1 MTIITPKR
9 ELAQLATDIAEDAWP
24 GDTAVDLERSD
35 LTEWANRGGSAGLV
49 VKEGEKA
56 TVIRWRSLS
65 EQGLRHV
72 LRALGSPNV
81 CDEATRWG
89 LVGIKGLDLRWERPL
104 GDIRGLN
111 DESLRLL
118 GSIRCDL
125 PTYHLDR
132 LVSESMGLE
141 FDEPPADDLVPTSLS
156 RAVGAHILARSFRER
171 RDAS

>member
-1 MTIITPKR
+1 MIVVPKTD
-9 ELAQLATDIAEDAWP
+9 LVQLATDIAEDVWP

-35 LTEWANRGGSAGLV
+35 VLEWARLGGSAGLV
-49 VKEGEKA
+49 IKPGEKP

-72 LRALGSPNV
+72 LRALGSPNM
-81 CDEATRWG
+81 CDEAARWG
-89 LVGIKGLDLRWERPL
+89 ITGIKGLELRWERPW
-104 GDIRGLN
+104 GDIRGLS

-118 GSIRCDL
+118 GSIRCEL

-132 LVSESMGLE
+132 LVSEATGLE
-141 FDEPPADDLVPTSLS
+141 FDAPPADDLVPTSLS

-171 RDAS
+171 RPTP